1 MLTNP
6 IGNTLIH
13 QKQSVKHYMQACL
26 WLAFSQATNQ
36 DTNMR
41 LSLSR
46 KEVSRRPV
54 PHQLTYCLGPANT
67 TAGDTV
73 KSAAFFG
80 QVLRQHMTY
89 RFGGSCTILRWI
101 HDAILLNW
109 ARCRVPT
116 NVQVVWC
123 RIVHLDISRQPSHH
137 WGKKSQHIFLMFV
150 YLCRV
155 FVNTSP
161 ELPLSNRIKYCPP

>member
-13 QKQSVKHYMQACL
+13 QKQSFKHYMQACL
-26 WLAFSQATNQ
+26 WLAFSQATNE

-80 QVLRQHMTY
+80 QVLRQQ
-89 RFGGSCTILRWI
+89 
-101 HDAILLNW
+101 HDLQI
-109 ARCRVPT
+109 RRVLYHPE
-116 NVQVVWC
+116 
-123 RIVHLDISRQPSHH
+123 
-137 WGKKSQHIFLMFV
+137 
-150 YLCRV
+150 
-155 FVNTSP
+155 VNTRCDTAELGQVPSP
-161 ELPLSNRIKYCPP
+161 NERPSCLVSDCTLGHFSPALSPLRKEKPTHISYVCLSMLSFCYHFSRTSTLQ